1 MRRSDCDGRARV
13 LAVDKAVVLVLEFVS
28 ANEDAGWYGII
39 RAVDHKR
46 DDVSNPTYSALT
58 KALDLGLL
66 VNSKERSGS
75 GSCSITAEGIQ
86 WLDEY
91 NLRT

>member
-1 MRRSDCDGRARV
+1 MRV
-13 LAVDKAVVLVLEFVS
+13 PEEDKTIALVLEFVS